1 MKNYKIIYRDLN
13 NLFIFQVGR
22 TSNAKIS
29 DGKNQIMQTY
39 TFSIDQFN
47 LVQSGKY
54 DFKSFFALDKANCLD
69 CPFSGNMGQIAGKCY
84 THKPI
89 QYFGF
94 ISMLKSI
101 KEDINSIPYLN
112 EEIKEEII
120 NSCGGKYVRFGTYG
134 EPSLID
140 YNLVSDIC
148 KVSRTWTGYTH
159 QWAKQFGQKY
169 ASFFMSSVH
178 SISESIISE
187 RLNFRSFIVSSSQ
200 ELNKS
205 NVICPASKEANYKTT
220 CEKCSLCSGK
230 TGKGQKSVTIN
241 YH

>member
-1 MKNYKIIYRDLN
+1 MKKVIYRDQK
-13 NLFIFQVGR
+13 NLFIFQIGK

-29 DGKNQIMQTY
+29 DGKNKIVQTY
-39 TFSIDQFN
+39 TFSINQFN
-47 LVQSGKY
+47 LVKSGNY
-54 DFKSFFALDKANCLD
+54 NMKSFFGLDGSNCLD
-69 CPFSGNMGQIAGKCY
+69 CPFSGNKNQIMGKCY

-101 KEDINSIPYLN
+101 KLSVNEIPYLN
-112 EEIKEEII
+112 DQIRDEII
-120 NSCGGKYVRFGTYG
+120 NNSIGKYVRFGTYG

-148 KVSRTWTGYTH
+148 KVCNNWTGYTH
-159 QWAKQFGQKY
+159 QWSKQFGQKY

-178 SISESIISE
+178 SSLESIASESI
-187 RLNFRSFIVSSSQ
+187 NFRSFIVSQ
-200 ELNKS
+200 KNEIS
-205 NVICPASKEANYKTT
+205 NNIVCPASKESGYKST

-230 TGKGQKSVTIN
+230 LGKGKKSVVIN